1 MLSPG
6 EWYKDVPRD
15 AAGNREFRAAV
26 LRAAAADPGLRA
38 ELLHACKHDLLF
50 YVNAFAWTFD
60 PRTPDKLL
68 PFVTY
73 PFQDD
78 GLLTIVDCVG
88 RGRDLVIEKSRD
100 MGASWISLVAMEWMW
115 HFHPGFSFLMVSR
128 KEDLVDAPGDPDS
141 LFWKIDFV
149 HEKLP
154 AWLKPKFTRRKLNFQ
169 NLDTG
174 STIDG
179 ESTTG
184 AAGVG
189 GRRSAMFID
198 EFSRIEEGNQLLAGT
213 ADTTN
218 CRIFNFTPFGT
229 QNAAYRLARRGDLK
243 KLRFHWSQHPEK
255 AAGLYRYDVEK
266 KRIEAL
272 DKTYV
277 FPRDYPFVYDGKLR
291 SPWYDGECAR
301 RANDREV
308 AMMID
313 IDYLSS
319 GYQFFDAGVI
329 GDLQREYCRPADW
342 EGDVQFD
349 RDTATPLGLV
359 ERRGGPLR
367 LWTQPR
373 PDGRL
378 RRPQRGYGVGGDLS
392 WGTGATNSCLCV
404 IDRDTG
410 EQVGEYATPF
420 VVPDAFAAA
429 AVALCRW
436 LVGADGEPARMC
448 WEMAG
453 PGQLF
458 AKTVLDFGYENIYF
472 RTNET
477 AAKWAQKPTD
487 TPGWSPTPD
496 NKRTMLGEYKAAL
509 AARRCLMRSAEALE
523 ECLSFVHTAR
533 GTVEHKG
540 QSETYDPES
549 GASDPTGAGVNHGD
563 RVIAAGLAW
572 KVAEVPEIG
581 RKAAVDA
588 AAPPPPGSLAWR
600 RKYLAADAAANDP
613 WAA

>member
-15 AAGNREFRAAV
+15 AAGNRRFRAAV
-26 LRAAAADPGLRA
+26 LRAAAADPGYRA
-38 ELLHACKHDLLF
+38 ELLHACKNDLLF
-50 YVNAFAWTFD
+50 YVNTFGWTFD
-60 PRTPDKLL
+60 PRTDDKLL
-68 PFVTY
+68 PFLTY

-78 GLLTIVDCVG
+78 GLLTIVDCVE

-100 MGASWISLVAMEWMW
+100 MGASWISLTAMEWMW

-154 AWLKPKFTRRKLNFQ
+154 LWLKPRLTRRKLNFT
-169 NLDTG
+169 NLDNG

-255 AAGLYRYDVEK
+255 AAGLYRYNEELR
-266 KRIEAL
+266 RIEQL
-272 DKTYV
+272 DKAYE
-277 FPRDYPFVYDGKLR
+277 FPRDYPFVSDGKLR
-291 SPWYDGECAR
+291 SLWYDGECAR
-301 RANDREV
+301 RANDREI
-308 AMMID
+308 AQMLD
-313 IDYLSS
+313 IDYAGSAF
-319 GYQFFDAGVI
+319 QFFEAPLI
-329 GDLQREYCRPADW
+329 RDLQREYCRPADW
-342 EGDVQFD
+342 EGDVVFD
-349 RDTATPLGLV
+349 ADTAVPSGLL
-359 ERRGGPLR
+359 RQRGGNLR
-367 LWTQPR
+367 LWVTPR
-373 PDGRL
+373 DDGRL
-378 RRPQRGYGVGGDLS
+378 PRPKRGFAVGGDLS
-392 WGTGATNSCLCV
+392 QGTGATNSCLVV

-420 VVPDAFAAA
+420 LTPDKFAFA

-436 LVGADGEPARMC
+436 LVDAEGNPARLC

-458 AKTVLDFGYENIYF
+458 ARWVLQLGFDNIYW
-472 RTNET
+472 RTNEQ

-487 TPGWSPTPD
+487 TPGWFPSPD
-496 NKRTMLGEYKAAL
+496 NKRNMLGEFKAAL
-509 AARRCLMRSAEALE
+509 ATRRCLMRSAEALE
-523 ECLSFVHTAR
+523 ECLAFVTTAR
-533 GTVEHKG
+533 GTVEHTG
-540 QSETYDPES
+540 QADTFDPET
-549 GASDPTGAGVNHGD
+549 GKADPTGAGVNHGD

-572 KVAEVPEIG
+572 KVAEVPEVG
-581 RKAAVDA
+581 RKATEDA
-588 AAPPPPGSLAWR
+588 AGPPPPGSLAWR
-600 RKYLAADAAANDP
+600 RKYHAAAANDP
-613 WAA
+613 WSP